1 MRRHIISALFL
12 VAILTV
18 VLFVGGSST
27 DVKLLPES
35 IEQVDVTY
43 SVYSNTTEKRTLD
56 SAGVSDWTV
65 WVEGLSLKHKT
76 FDNGETPGTVYAG
89 GEAYLFDINNGE
101 LTFSYI
107 DFGTEAYIYY
117 RDEWYKVLKPK
128 SPFSAPGTASNP
140 FSASDSGKQSKP
152 IAAVI
157 QEDVTKVNVEHI
169 ISVARII
176 AI

>member
-1 MRRHIISALFL
+1 MRRHRISILFL

-18 VLFVGGSST
+18 VLAGCSST
-27 DVKLLPES
+27 DIKLLPES

-56 SAGVSDWTV
+56 SAGISDWTA

-76 FDNGETPGTVYAG
+76 FDDGETPGAVYAG
-89 GEAYLFDINNGE
+89 GESYLFDINNGE

-117 RDEWYKVLKPK
+117 RDEWYKASKPK
-128 SPFSAPGTASNP
+128 SPFSATGTASNP
-140 FSASDSGKQSKP
+140 FSAPGSGKQSKP

-157 QEDVTKVNVEHI
+157 QERCN
-169 ISVARII
+169 
-176 AI
+176 